1 MRQTGGR
8 QAFKLRRGGAGK
20 TPSRRK
26 KILPQR
32 GKGGGQKSGGRA
44 PAPKKCGENPIG
56 GNPKI
61 FAIRQCRFL
70 FAEKSRPL
78 RPQKSARGGVY
89 FNPARKFARGQTSP
103 AAPSGAEGNGARQH
117 PKLSPKNCGR
127 SLLRRKNF
135 RRFSKR
141 FPLSERKILHK
152 KPHSEVSATN
162 AGKIKT
168 LANNRNPLTSR
179 DRDGTPR
186 FAASSGAA
194 AQAPRACA
202 NSGRRQP
209 RSAPN
214 IEASRGPILSAPRIS
229 AAAPVSAAS
238 FGIP

>member
-26 KILPQR
+26 KYFR
-32 GKGGGQKSGGRA
+32 SAAKAAGKRA
-44 PAPKKCGENPIG
+44 ADG
-56 GNPKI
+56 
-61 FAIRQCRFL
+61 
-70 FAEKSRPL
+70 L
-78 RPQKSARGGVY
+78 RPRRNAGEIRKFLRFGNAVFYLRKNPAHSARK
-89 FNPARKFARGQTSP
+89 NPPAAAFILIPRENLRAGKLRP

-127 SLLRRKNF
+127 SLRRRKIF

-152 KPHSEVSATN
+152 KPHSKVSATN

-194 AQAPRACA
+194 AQAQTAGGVSPAARQTSKPAADRFCPLRGSPPPRPF
-202 NSGRRQP
+202 RRRVSAFRKP
-209 RSAPN
+209 RS
-214 IEASRGPILSAPRIS
+214 
-229 AAAPVSAAS
+229 
-238 FGIP
+238 

>member
-89 FNPARKFARGQTSP
+89 FNPARKFARVQTSP

-194 AQAPRACA
+194 AHAQTAGGVSPAARQTSKPAAGRFCPLRGSPPPRPF
-202 NSGRRQP
+202 RRRVSAFRKP
-209 RSAPN
+209 RS
-214 IEASRGPILSAPRIS
+214 
-229 AAAPVSAAS
+229 
-238 FGIP
+238 